1 MQPDQHGPRFPTGDC
16 GLEGS
21 WMVLAGLIQGLAMFN
36 SPVRRFKGG
45 TMWDIIGSHGGLKC
59 SCERMQ
65 IVRTEP
71 GLNVARE
78 VNRPAPDLCLSLGWR

>member
-1 MQPDQHGPRFPTGDC
+1 
-16 GLEGS
+16 
-21 WMVLAGLIQGLAMFN
+21 MVLTGLIQGLVMFN

-45 TMWDIIGSHGGLKC
+45 TMWDIIGSHGGLEC

-78 VNRPAPDLCLSLGWR
+78 VNRPAHDLRLSLGWR